1 MHACTGRQL
10 LDWIDDELWTIEL
23 GGEIVEG
30 DDMLVAERGRLIAR
44 VDSWNART
52 AGEFSEACA
61 WRSRDYALRALRRV
75 GLTEDAKRLVDAF
88 DLRGM
93 RDAAAAAADS
103 TDGEAAEIAAFAADT
118 VSLVEGDRPDS
129 WRAGPRLRA
138 PEQTPGAIAA
148 NLSFVVANTAGREA
162 SASAETAY
170 EQAFEQERAWQLD
183 WLERRLGVPLGG

>member
-30 DDMLVAERGRLIAR
+30 DDMLVAERGRLIRR
-44 VDSWNART
+44 VESWDART

-75 GLTEDAKRLVDAF
+75 GLTEAASRLLDAV
-88 DLRGM
+88 DLREM
-93 RDAAAAAADS
+93 QDAAAAAADS
-103 TDGEAAEIAAFAADT
+103 PDGQAAELAGFAADT
-118 VSLVEGDRPDS
+118 VSLVQGDRPDA
-129 WRAGPRLRA
+129 WRTAPRLQA

-148 NLSFVVANTAGREA
+148 NLAFVVANAAGREA
-162 SASAETAY
+162 GASNESAY
-170 EQAFEQERAWQLD
+170 EDGFEEERAWQLE
-183 WLERRLGVPLGG
+183 WLERRLGISLDA